1 MRKIILQLKFF
12 IILVFILFTSFNV
25 AGQAVLKH
33 AYTFEDGTANDTVS
47 TNPVHGLLNGNA
59 IISDGKLVLS
69 GGFVSLY
76 GKALN
81 IPSYNGITV
90 EAVFAQAKGLSGYTC
105 LYSFGKINPSATW
118 MGIDY
123 FIYQPTRADNKSR
136 TAISCKNYSNPWTT
150 ESAVD
155 GTLITDTIL
164 HHVVTIIN
172 DTAIFYYLDGSFIG
186 YTKLSTD
193 NILSNVSNDTAFI
206 GASVYSNDPK
216 WKGKVEELNIFEGIM
231 DPVTISNR
239 ASAFLGAYDARLKDL
254 TTNIGILT
262 PSFDPLISHYTIE
275 VPQGTPTVEITAIPF
290 VSLANVSGA
299 GVIDISSG
307 PKTDTIIVTSFN
319 GKIKMVYT
327 IDIKI
332 KENCFV
338 PLFSDGRINYVP
350 DPELNSLNNI
360 GGWGQKVLVYGFEAY
375 CGTTAVKLIDETG
388 SGCTAA
394 LDLSNFTWKSNT
406 AYRVRAMVK
415 TINGSIGIL
424 ARGSRNT
431 NSEDFGFSY
440 DTHGEWKLL
449 DTIFI
454 TGTSARTGFF
464 SFNTCDFGSNCT
476 ACYIDNYELYEL
488 SSDASLSDIKVNNIS
503 IEGFKPE
510 ITRYKVVL
518 PSGTT
523 TVPEISAIANN
534 PYAKI
539 NIISATNLNDST
551 IINVTAEDNITKSKY
566 IISFYV
572 LSNNALLSDIKVNG
586 NSIQNFNSN
595 IFNYD
600 IILPAGTTIVPPV
613 EATPAH
619 EKAKL
624 EINNAT
630 SLPGITTIV
639 VTAEDGISKNTYTIN
654 FTLETN
660 IKNDAITSNVYVYPL
675 ITHNEI
681 NIIIKEGTG
690 TIKLYDLTGNLILQL
705 SANNKQT
712 LTLPKSGIYILSVE
726 SENFGKKLFKIIR
739 F

>member
-1 MRKIILQLKFF
+1 MKKNFLPLK
-12 IILVFILFTSFNV
+12 LVTFILCILLTYHNST
-25 AGQAVLKH
+25 GQAVLKH
-33 AYTFEDGTANDTVS
+33 AYTFENGTAKDTVS
-47 TNPVHGLLNGNA
+47 INPVNGILNGNVT
-59 IISDGKLVLS
+59 ISDGKLILS
-69 GGFVSLY
+69 GGFVSLH
-76 GKALN
+76 GEALN

-90 EAVFAQAKGLSGYTC
+90 EAVFAQAKGLTGYTC

-123 FIYQPTRADNKSR
+123 FIYQPTRTDNKSR
-136 TAISCKNYSNPWTT
+136 TSISCKNYSNPWTT

-172 DTAIFYYLDGSFIG
+172 DTAIFYYLDGSLVG
-186 YTKLSTD
+186 YKKLSTD
-193 NILSNVSNDTAFI
+193 NKINNISNDTAFI
-206 GASVYSNDPK
+206 GASVYPGDPK
-216 WKGKVEELNIFEGIM
+216 WKGKIEELNIYEGIM
-231 DPVTISNR
+231 DPVTIKNR
-239 ASAFLGAYDARLKDL
+239 SSAFLSASDARLKDL
-254 TTNIGILT
+254 SVNIGVLT
-262 PSFDPLISHYTIE
+262 PSFDPLIPHYTVE
-275 VPQGTPTVEITAIPF
+275 VPQGTSTIQITATPF

-299 GVIDISSG
+299 GTVDISSG

-327 IDIKI
+327 IDIKF
-332 KENCFV
+332 KENCYV
-338 PLFSDGRINYVP
+338 PLYTDGRQNYVP

-360 GGWGQKVLVYGFEAY
+360 GGWGQKVLVYGFEAF

-431 NSEDFGFSY
+431 NSEDFGFAY

-449 DTIFI
+449 DTIFM
-454 TGTSARTGFF
+454 TGTTARTGFF

-488 SSDASLSDIKVNNIS
+488 SSDASLSDIKVNNTS
-503 IEGFKPE
+503 LEGFRPDVM
-510 ITRYKVVL
+510 RYKVIL
-518 PSGTT
+518 PAGTT
-523 TVPEISAIANN
+523 TVPEIFAIANN
-534 PYAKI
+534 QYAKI
-539 NIISATNLNDST
+539 TITPADNLSDST
-551 IINVTAEDNITKSKY
+551 IINVTAEDNITMSKY

-572 LSNNALLSDIKVNG
+572 LSSNALLSDIKVNG

-595 IFNYD
+595 IFNYN
-600 IILPAGTTIVPPV
+600 ITLPAGTTTIPIV
-613 EATPAH
+613 EAIPANV
-619 EKAKL
+619 KAKI
-624 EINNAT
+624 EINNPT

-639 VTAEDGISKNTYTIN
+639 VTAEDGISTNNYTIN
-654 FTLETN
+654 FTLETS
-660 IKNDAITSNVYVYPL
+660 IKNDAIISNVYVYPL
-675 ITHNEI
+675 VTKNEI

-690 TIKLYDLTGNLILQL
+690 IIKLYDLTGNLILQT
-705 SANNKQT
+705 SAKDKQT
-712 LTLPKSGIYILSVE
+712 IILPKSGIYILTIE
-726 SENFGKKLFKIIR
+726 SDNISKKIFKVIR